1 MCHGKDD
8 SMVVVDAVELSKNC
22 VSEMTVE
29 MGGRK
34 DLYQTKIY
42 SGLEHAVLMKEFRE
56 SHSKRRRGSCN
67 SNSNNVDPSA
77 MSVKEDVSAIVSIWN
92 EKRQQTI
99 KENGTPARFGY
110 KCCGCQ
116 KV

>member
-1 MCHGKDD
+1 
-8 SMVVVDAVELSKNC
+8 
-22 VSEMTVE
+22 

-56 SHSKRRRGSCN
+56 SLSKRRRGSY
-67 SNSNNVDPSA
+67 SNNVDPSA
-77 MSVKEDVSAIVSIWN
+77 MSVKEDVSAIVNIWN